1 MGVQTIT
8 VEEIISRAGRY
19 IANEPEASFRD
30 EIQKLCDRQARGD
43 SLALAELRDRFDSDL
58 SFGTGGLRGIIGGG
72 SNRLNPLAVRRTT
85 QGLANYLKRAATG
98 VLSTVIAHDSRRYSE
113 AFAREAAL
121 VLAANGIQAMLF
133 DRLQPTPVLSFMVRQ
148 RRASAGIVITASHN
162 PPEYNGYKVYWS
174 DGAQII
180 GETDEGISD
189 EIKRVTGKIEI
200 MDEVEASQRG
210 LLVRLDESSL
220 EPYYEMA
227 IARMLRRA
235 APKPRSED
243 FAIVY
248 TPLHGAGLVPVTR
261 LFDRLGYRYAVV
273 PEQSPPDGN
282 FTFAPVPNPEDPQ
295 AFRLAFDLA
304 AKTNAR
310 LILATDPD
318 ADRLGVAVPDNGG
331 FRIFSGNDLGVLIL
345 DYLVETMAEQ
355 HTLPAASYIV
365 KTIVTS
371 ELQRRIAESRGVLCL
386 DTLTGFKHICAVMR
400 DMEGRDPGRR
410 FLLGNEESC
419 GYLIETEVRD
429 KDGVSAAALVAEMAL
444 HYHSQNKTLVDRLR
458 AIQERHGL
466 FLDFQVSHVFPGS
479 SGMAIIERLMAALRL
494 DPAALSTGAPVR
506 LLKDYRART
515 TTDCLSGQVK
525 HDIDL
530 PPSDVLQM
538 VLEDGGLI
546 TARPSGTEPK
556 IKFYASLSVDPPFKQ
571 AQAEAALKARGNA
584 IRERID
590 QFVKRNSA

>member
-1 MGVQTIT
+1 MGNQKIT
-8 VEEIISRAGRY
+8 DEEILSRANRY
-19 IANEPEASFRD
+19 ISDESEDAFRE
-30 EIQKLCDRQARGD
+30 EIRKLCARQAQGD
-43 SLALAELRDRFDSDL
+43 RAALAELRERFDSDL

-85 QGLANYLKRAATG
+85 QGLARYLKRAATG
-98 VLSTVIAHDSRRYSE
+98 ELSVVIAHDSRRYSGQ
-113 AFAREAAL
+113 FAREAAL
-121 VLAANGIQAMLF
+121 VLAANGIRALLF

-162 PPEYNGYKVYWS
+162 PPEYNGYKVYWN

-189 EIKRVTGKIEI
+189 EIKRVEGSIAI
-200 MDEVEASQRG
+200 MDEVEAIQRG
-210 LLVRLDESSL
+210 LFEQLDEASID
-220 EPYYEMA
+220 PYYEMA
-227 IARMLRRA
+227 AGRMLRRG
-235 APKPRSED
+235 APDLRRSD
-243 FAIVY
+243 FGIVY
-248 TPLHGAGLVPVTR
+248 TPLHGTGLVPVTR
-261 LFDRLGYRYAVV
+261 LFDRLRYRYVVV

-282 FTFAPVPNPEDPQ
+282 FTFAPVPNPEDPS
-295 AFRLAFDLA
+295 AFRLAFTLA
-304 AKTNAR
+304 AKTHAG

-331 FRIFSGNDLGVLIL
+331 YHIFSGNDLGVLIL
-345 DYLVETMAEQ
+345 DYLVETMVELN
-355 HTLPAASYIV
+355 TLPATSYIV

-400 DMEGRDPGRR
+400 DREHKDPGRR

-444 HYHSQNKTLVDRLR
+444 YYHSQNKTLIDRLH

-479 SGMAIIERLMAALRL
+479 GGMAIIERLMTALRRE
-494 DPAALSTGAPVR
+494 PAALSPGSPVR
-506 LLKDYRART
+506 FLKDYRART
-515 TTDCLSGQVK
+515 TTDGLSGEVRQN
-525 HDIDL
+525 IDL

-538 VLEDGGLI
+538 ALADGSLL

-556 IKFYASLSVDPPFKQ
+556 IKFYASLSVDPPFERT
-571 AQAEAALKARGNA
+571 QAEAEVKARGDA
-584 IRERID
+584 IRKRIR
-590 QFVKRNSA
+590 QFIERNSA